1 MAAGEYRTVFPATNC
16 RRELIRLERVLEILA
31 PRLKAEGERLGREI
45 VVTLAEREGNKWIVG
60 YNTIEFV
67 ETGDHLQG
75 LLGNLPLE
83 VSDDGVVTGA
93 ARPGDPIAIGYKA
106 RNEWEAYSR
115 EADQT
120 YQDAEDSQGALLAL
134 FDRYKGLGPDERKA
148 VDELLS
154 EQLASPDE
162 NVRFDALALVRE
174 FKIRSTEP
182 QLRSLASRLEAD
194 MKPGAPFELAKV
206 RRILREIK
214 PVS

>member
-1 MAAGEYRTVFPATNC
+1 MDSW
-16 RRELIRLERVLEILA
+16 LQ
-31 PRLKAEGERLGREI
+31 
-45 VVTLAEREGNKWIVG
+45 
-60 YNTIEFV
+60 TIESA
-67 ETGDHLQG
+67 ETGNHLQG
-75 LLGNLPLE
+75 LLGNLPFE
-83 VSDDGVVTGA
+83 VSDGEDVTGA
-93 ARPGDPIAIGYKA
+93 EAPGDPIGIGYKA

-115 EADQT
+115 EIDQT
-120 YQDAEDSQGALLAL
+120 YQDAKDSQGALLAL

-174 FKIRSTEP
+174 FNISSTEP

-206 RRILREIK
+206 RLILREIK